1 MIVVPESAQRH
12 FHMSDSTS
20 SSASATFDEAVR
32 RSQALRA
39 DFVKNPKK
47 YRVLTGDRPTGAL
60 HVGHYFGSLKNRVD
74 LQALGIETYIVIA
87 DYQVLTDRDS
97 VDNLSETVRELVL
110 DYLAVGL
117 DPSSGHTHIFCHS
130 HVPALNQ
137 LLLPFLTLV
146 GMGELDRNPTV
157 KEEIEAAGLT
167 TVNAAMYTYPVHQ
180 AADILFCKGNVVPV
194 GRDQLPHLELTRKI
208 ARRFNQ
214 RFCEGKLPVFP
225 EPEALLSD
233 APKILGL
240 DGSQKMSKSRNNA
253 IMLRATADE
262 TAALVKRAKSD
273 TDRHITWDP
282 DTRPEVANM
291 LLLVSLCTGEAPD
304 AIAARIGDGGSGTL
318 KKTLTEALNE
328 TLEPMRVRRRQLE
341 RDAAVIT
348 DTLRRGNATANAV
361 AEATL
366 RETRAAMNMGYGLD

>member
-1 MIVVPESAQRH
+1 
-12 FHMSDSTS
+12 MSDITN
-20 SSASATFDEAVR
+20 AAVPGTFEEAVR

-39 DFVKNPKK
+39 DFPKNPQR
-47 YRVLTGDRPTGAL
+47 YRVLTGDRPTGPL
-60 HVGHYFGSLKNRVD
+60 HIGHYFGSLKNRVE
-74 LQALGIETYIVIA
+74 LQQLGIETFIVIA

-97 VDNLSETVRELVL
+97 VDSIPENVTELVL
-110 DYLAVGL
+110 DYLAAGL
-117 DPSSGHTHIFCHS
+117 DPASGRTHIFCHS

-137 LLLPFLTLV
+137 LLVPFLTLV

-157 KEEIEAAGLT
+157 KEEIDAAGLT

-214 RFCEGKLPVFP
+214 RFCEDRLPVFP

-240 DGSQKMSKSRNNA
+240 DGNQKMSKSRNNA

-262 TAALVKRAKSD
+262 TAALVKKAKSD
-273 TDRHITWDP
+273 TDRHITYDP
-282 DTRPEVANM
+282 VRRPEVAN
-291 LLLVSLCTGEAPD
+291 LLLLASLSTGELPES
-304 AIAARIGDGGSGTL
+304 IAARIGDGGSGSL
-318 KKTLTEALNE
+318 KKLVTDALN
-328 TLEPMRVRRRQLE
+328 
-341 RDAAVIT
+341 
-348 DTLRRGNATANAV
+348 DTLAPLRARRTDLARHAPDVVRDTLSKGIAEANRA
-361 AEATL
+361 ADATL
-366 RETRAAMNMGYGLD
+366 REARAVMNMGYGLD